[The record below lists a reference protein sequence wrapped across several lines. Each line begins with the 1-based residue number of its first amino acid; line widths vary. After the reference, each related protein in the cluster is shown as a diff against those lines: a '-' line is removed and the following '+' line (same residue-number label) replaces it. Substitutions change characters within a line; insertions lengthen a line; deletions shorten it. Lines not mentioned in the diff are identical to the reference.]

1 MKKFIIGIVLL
12 AGGAMWLSTL
22 LGIWDFSGLW
32 GQPWTH
38 YVLAAT
44 ALLAGLHF
52 LSGDWKNDWHMKSL
66 PVPKEEGRVHCSV
79 SFSGDSY
86 RYNGEPFHGAK
97 LETFCGGIRMDLRQA
112 LIDDNAEIEI
122 HTFMGGVE
130 LFVPSDMQ
138 VFVNN
143 HSFLGGVNNDTIANQ
158 TAGAKR
164 LNITASN
171 FMGGVSIKN

>member
-1 MKKFIIGIVLL
+1 MKRFIIGTVLL

-32 GQPWTH
+32 QQPWTH
-38 YVLAAT
+38 YVLAVT

-52 LSGDWKNDWHMKSL
+52 LSGGNRHDWHMRPL
-66 PVPKEEGRVHCSV
+66 PAPKGEGQMHCSV

-86 RYNGEPFHGAK
+86 CYRGEPFLGGK

-112 LIDDNAEIEI
+112 LIDRNVEIEI

-130 LFVPSDMQ
+130 LFVPAD
-138 VFVNN
+138 VHVIVNN
-143 HSFLGGVNNDTIANQ
+143 HSFLGGVGDETVSNQSPDAKCITVNAN
-158 TAGAKR
+158 
-164 LNITASN
+164 N